1 MHLAKKG
8 LRVLGIA
15 ESYSSDDRSILAGI
29 VMRKDLRT
37 DGCSFTC
44 TTIGGMDATDE
55 VISLYRNFRREDI
68 NIIMVSGCVISW
80 FNIIDPRRVH
90 EETGRGTIIVTYEDS
105 EGLKENISHHFPGD
119 QGRLAAYMSLGPRT
133 PVRLSTGY
141 TIYLRPY
148 GISEKEAGQLC
159 DAFTLDGKIP
169 EPLRVARLCAR
180 AVLRFKCYFAK
191 AWNDS
196 P

>member
-15 ESYSSDDRSILAGI
+15 ESYSSGDRSILTGV

-37 DGCSFTC
+37 DGFSFTC

-55 VISLYRNFRREDI
+55 VISLYRNLRREDI
-68 NIIMVSGCVISW
+68 NVIMISGCVISW
-80 FNIIDPRRVH
+80 FNIIDPTKVQK
-90 EETGRGTIIVTYEDS
+90 ETGKGTIIVTYEDS
-105 EGLKENISHHFPGD
+105 EGLEEDINHHFPGD
-119 QGRLAAYMSLGPRT
+119 RDRLAAYLALGPRT

-141 TIYLRPY
+141 TIYLRSC
-148 GISEKEAGQLC
+148 GISEKEAGQLVN
-159 DAFTLDGKIP
+159 DLTLDGKIP

-180 AVLRFKCYFAK
+180 AVLRFERNLA
-191 AWNDS
+191 NNVS
-196 P
+196 I